1 MKNKDITLTEKAR
14 QDLWTDYLNLA
25 EKYDKLMPGYEF
37 GFALI
42 QFTVK
47 MLMDIAPRHGVAIET
62 IRAAT
67 EQGISWHV
75 EEKKAQSN
83 HD

>member
-1 MKNKDITLTEKAR
+1 MKDTDIAVIQEAR
-14 QDLWTDYLNLA
+14 QELWEDYLNLA
-25 EKYDKLMPGYEF
+25 EKFDKLMPGYEF

-42 QFTVK
+42 QFSVK
-47 MLMDIAPRHGVAIET
+47 MLMDIAPRHVVAIET

-75 EEKKAQSN
+75 EEKQSRGK
-83 HD
+83 